1 MGIFIT
7 LVIVLVIGL
16 MVNSHLQK
24 VDDEIQQLI
33 DSMRKGK

>member
-7 LVIVLVIGL
+7 LVIVLVIGSI
-16 MVNSHLQK
+16 VNSHLK
-24 VDDEIQQLI
+24 KLDDDLQEII